1 MDIAR
6 RSLLQLSGGALAA
19 AGAGKALAQ
28 SPQPAA
34 APVPAPAPPR
44 TPDWA
49 RVRSQFALLPD
60 RVDMSA
66 MLIASH
72 PKPVREAI
80 ERHRRGLDEQPIE
93 YLEQNNRRLQNL
105 ARERTG
111 AYMGLEAA
119 DVALTDSTTMG
130 AGLVYHGLRLRPGQ
144 EVLTTHQDYYVTHE
158 SLRLASQRSGAR
170 VRRISLFDDL
180 ASTTPDS
187 LAATV
192 AGAIGPSTRVLALTW
207 VHSSTGLKLPLA
219 RIAERV
225 RAINAGRAEA
235 DRVLICVDGVH
246 GFGNQDAGFA
256 ELGCDFFFAGCH
268 KWLFGPRGTGVV
280 LGSPAGWAAMS
291 PTIPTFL
298 DSGAYSN
305 WISGHAPT
313 ECTGARLTPGGFK
326 AFEHVWALAEAYWLH
341 DWVGR
346 SQVAR
351 RTVELSAQLKE
362 GLAAMP
368 HVTLVTPR
376 SPDLSAGI
384 VSFDVAGLGAADA
397 VGRLREWRVLGSV
410 APYARPHV
418 RLTPSIRNSPQD
430 VDFAL
435 SAVRALA

>member
-1 MDIAR
+1 
-6 RSLLQLSGGALAA
+6 
-19 AGAGKALAQ
+19 
-28 SPQPAA
+28 
-34 APVPAPAPPR
+34 
-44 TPDWA
+44 
-49 RVRSQFALLPD
+49 
-60 RVDMSA
+60 MSA

-72 PKPVREAI
+72 PKPVRESI
-80 ERHRRGLDEQPIE
+80 ERHRRALDEQPIE
-93 YLEQNNRRLQNL
+93 YLEEHNRRLQNL
-105 ARERTG
+105 SRERVG
-111 AYMGLEAA
+111 RYMGVEPG

-158 SLRLASQRSGAR
+158 SLRLASQRSGAT
-170 VRRISLFDDL
+170 VRRIALYDDL
-180 ASTTPDS
+180 AAVGPDQ

-192 AGAIGPSTRVLALTW
+192 TRAIGPSTRVLALTW
-207 VHSSTGLKLPLA
+207 VHSSTGLKLP
-219 RIAERV
+219 IAQISERV
-225 RAINAGRAEA
+225 RAINAGRAEG
-235 DRVLICVDGVH
+235 DRVLVCVDGVH
-246 GFGNQDAGFA
+246 GFANQDIGFA

-280 LGSPAGWAAMS
+280 LGTKAGWAAMT

-305 WISGHAPT
+305 WISGNAPA

-326 AFEHVWALAEAYWLH
+326 AFEHVWALADAFWLH
-341 DWVGR
+341 DMVGR
-346 SQVAR
+346 AQVAQ
-351 RTVELSAQLKE
+351 RTAELAEQLKA

-376 SPDLSAGI
+376 SRQLSAGI
-384 VSFDVAGLGAADA
+384 VSFDVAGMSPAQA
-397 VGRLREWRVLGSV
+397 VARLREWRVLGSV

-418 RLTPSIRNSPQD
+418 RLTPSIRNSPQE